1 VRFTRI
7 ADFAVRDAAGRVF
20 LVDASLGTL
29 AFEDG
34 TTLAD
39 LRVGAV
45 VEIRGRRGAV
55 VVATRI
61 KVER

>member
-1 VRFTRI
+1 
-7 ADFAVRDAAGRVF
+7 VF